1 MIGLTAAKPIHIRL
15 TPPRSCSMDARC
27 GCHGGCSNADSVEQ
41 EGIVVKRASR
51 LVPIV
56 FFALLISGA
65 PAFTADGKTGSDT
78 KLSEQDKEF
87 IKDAASGGMMEVEL
101 GKIAAQRGS
110 SEQVKEFGRRMQED
124 HGKANKELTQIAKN
138 KAVDVPKELERKH
151 KSTVERLSKLS
162 GNEFDREYMKVM
174 LDAHKEDLKKFES
187 EADKG
192 QDPQVKE
199 FAKKHVPILKKH
211 LELAEKTSKQA
222 EAAQKDT
229 SRKK

>member
-1 MIGLTAAKPIHIRL
+1 
-15 TPPRSCSMDARC
+15 
-27 GCHGGCSNADSVEQ
+27 
-41 EGIVVKRASR
+41 VKRASR
-51 LVPIV
+51 LVPIA
-56 FFALLISGA
+56 FFALMISAA
-65 PAFTADGKTGSDT
+65 PALAAEVKTGGET
-78 KLSEQDKEF
+78 KLSDQDKEF

-101 GKIAAQRGS
+101 SKIAAQRGS
-110 SEQVKEFGRRMQED
+110 SEQVKDFGRRMQED

-151 KSTVERLSKLS
+151 KSTLDRLSKLS

-187 EADKG
+187 EAEKG

-199 FAKKHVPILKKH
+199 FAKKHVPVLKKH

-222 EAAQKDT
+222 GAAQKD
-229 SRKK
+229 SSSKK